1 MVRGLLGRPAA
12 LRPDIADV
20 ERACIKYKLNMTIY
34 DGKLAFVDQES
45 RHIVATWGPQFKLSE
60 EPEHGGE

>member
-1 MVRGLLGRPAA
+1 MEMKQRVQRL
-12 LRPDIADV
+12 IADV

-45 RHIVATWGPQFKLSE
+45 RRIVATWGPQFKLS
-60 EPEHGGE
+60 

>member
-1 MVRGLLGRPAA
+1 MEMKQRVQHL
-12 LRPDIADV
+12 IADV
-20 ERACIKYKLNMTIY
+20 ERACIKYKLNRAFC
-34 DGKLAFVDQES
+34 GGRPGFVDRES

>member
-1 MVRGLLGRPAA
+1 MPM
-12 LRPDIADV
+12 DQSIADV

>member
-1 MVRGLLGRPAA
+1 MLRGP
-12 LRPDIADV
+12 V
-20 ERACIKYKLNMTIY
+20 SSTMNMTIY